1 MDLFSLLDGITFW
14 HWLAFGFMLL
24 AVELLG
30 TAGYF
35 LWLGLSALLVGALL
49 AVLPL
54 GWQLQWLSFA
64 TFSLLTT
71 WLWWR
76 RQWSRDKQG
85 DQARDLNQKYKQLIG
100 QTLTIDE
107 DFSVGLNRIHVA
119 DTTWSAQS
127 DQALPA
133 GTRVKII
140 AVEGII
146 LVIEPVDD

>member
-1 MDLFSLLDGITFW
+1 MDFISLLDGITFW
-14 HWLAFGFMLL
+14 HWLALGFGLL

-35 LWLGLSALLVGALL
+35 LWLGLSALLVGILL
-49 AVLPL
+49 SLMPIS
-54 GWQLQWLSFA
+54 WQLQWLSFA
-64 TFSLLTT
+64 TFSLVTT

-76 RQWSRDKQG
+76 RQWKKDEQDDLS
-85 DQARDLNQKYKQLIG
+85 RDLNQKYKQLIG

-107 DFSVGLNRIHVA
+107 DFSVGVNRIHVA

-127 DQALPA
+127 DQVLPA
-133 GTRVKII
+133 GTRVKIV
-140 AVEGII
+140 AVKGII

>member
-1 MDLFSLLDGITFW
+1 MDFISLLDGITFW
-14 HWLAFGFMLL
+14 HWLALGFGLL

-35 LWLGLSALLVGALL
+35 LWLGLSALLVGILL
-49 AVLPL
+49 SLMPIS
-54 GWQLQWLSFA
+54 WQLQWLSFA
-64 TFSLLTT
+64 TFSLVTT

-76 RQWSRDKQG
+76 RQWKNDEQDDLS
-85 DQARDLNQKYKQLIG
+85 RDLNQKYKQLIG

-107 DFSVGLNRIHVA
+107 DFSVGVNRIHVA

-127 DQALPA
+127 DQVLPA
-133 GTRVKII
+133 GTRVKIV
-140 AVEGII
+140 AVKGII

>member
-1 MDLFSLLDGITFW
+1 MDFISLLDGITFW
-14 HWLAFGFMLL
+14 HWLALGFGLL

-35 LWLGLSALLVGALL
+35 LWLGLSALLVGILL
-49 AVLPL
+49 SLMPIS
-54 GWQLQWLSFA
+54 WQLQWLSFA
-64 TFSLLTT
+64 TFSLVTT

-76 RQWSRDKQG
+76 RQWKKDEQDDLSRE
-85 DQARDLNQKYKQLIG
+85 LNQKYKQLIG

-107 DFSVGLNRIHVA
+107 DFSVGVNRIHVA

-127 DQALPA
+127 DQTLPA
-133 GTRVKII
+133 GTRVKIV
-140 AVEGII
+140 AVKGII

>member
-1 MDLFSLLDGITFW
+1 MDFISLLDGITFW
-14 HWLAFGFMLL
+14 HWLALGFGLL

-35 LWLGLSALLVGALL
+35 LWLGLSALLVGILL
-49 AVLPL
+49 SLMPIS
-54 GWQLQWLSFA
+54 WQLQWLSFA
-64 TFSLLTT
+64 TFSLVTT

-76 RQWSRDKQG
+76 RQWKKDEQDDLSRE
-85 DQARDLNQKYKQLIG
+85 LNQKYKQLIG

-107 DFSVGLNRIHVA
+107 DFSVGVNRIHVA

-133 GTRVKII
+133 GTRVKIV
-140 AVEGII
+140 AVKGII

>member
-1 MDLFSLLDGITFW
+1 MDLFNLLDGITFW
-14 HWLAFGFMLL
+14 HWLAFGFVLL

-49 AVLPL
+49 AVLPF

-76 RQWSRDKQG
+76 RQWSRDKQD
-85 DQARDLNQKYKQLIG
+85 DQTRDLNQKYKQLIG
-100 QTLTIDE
+100 RSVILEE
-107 DFSVGLNRIHVA
+107 DFSIGLNRIRFA
-119 DTTWSAQS
+119 DTTWSAQCE
-127 DQALPA
+127 QNIRA
-133 GTRVKII
+133 GTRVKIVAI
-140 AVEGII
+140 DGII
-146 LVIEPVDD
+146 LIVEPISE

>member
-1 MDLFSLLDGITFW
+1 MDFISLLDGITFW
-14 HWLAFGFMLL
+14 HWLALGFGLL

-35 LWLGLSALLVGALL
+35 LWLGLSALLVGILL
-49 AVLPL
+49 SLMPIS
-54 GWQLQWLSFA
+54 WQLQWLSFA
-64 TFSLLTT
+64 TFSLVTT

-76 RQWSRDKQG
+76 RQWKKDEQDDLS
-85 DQARDLNQKYKQLIG
+85 RDLNQKYKQLIG

-107 DFSVGLNRIHVA
+107 DFSVGVNRIHVA

-133 GTRVKII
+133 GTRVKIV
-140 AVEGII
+140 AVKGII

>member
-1 MDLFSLLDGITFW
+1 MDFISLLDGITFW
-14 HWLAFGFMLL
+14 HWLALGFGLL

-35 LWLGLSALLVGALL
+35 LWLGLSALLVGILL
-49 AVLPL
+49 SLMPIS
-54 GWQLQWLSFA
+54 WQLQWLSFA
-64 TFSLLTT
+64 TFSLVTT

-76 RQWSRDKQG
+76 RQWKKDKQD
-85 DQARDLNQKYKQLIG
+85 DQSRDLNQKYKQLIG

-127 DQALPA
+127 DQPLPA
-133 GTRVKII
+133 GTRVKIV
-140 AVEGII
+140 AVKGII